1 MFEDGVTD
9 CFSYFSLYLS
19 HHLVLKCPEFVKAS
33 IPPRSL
39 SIVWLSRYLFKGKMF
54 MAVIN
59 NSGDL

>member
-1 MFEDGVTD
+1 MFEDGVAD
-9 CFSYFSLYLS
+9 SLSYFSLYLS
-19 HHLVLKCPEFVKAS
+19 HLVLKCPEFVKAS

-54 MAVIN
+54 VVVIN